1 MIEQPKFTC
10 SPLGKALRKQ
20 IKETEN
26 QSKKQ
31 IKPTEELGKQLIES
45 NGLIKND
52 FNINRDAVPFLKK
65 FLMNF

>member
-10 SPLGKALRKQ
+10 SPLRKALRKQ
-20 IKETEN
+20 TKEIEN

-31 IKPTEELGKQLIES
+31 IKPTEELG
-45 NGLIKND
+45 LIKND
-52 FNINRDAVPFLKK
+52 FKINRDAVPFFKK